1 MQLPPSA
8 WRLEHVTCD
17 AWRESGR
24 ALIAVVARRVP
35 RPLDA
40 SDDAWRQQEGSHKNK
55 RTKVLVC
62 SGERCKKTESAVG
75 SAGRAATRRHVEAK
89 NDCTRCHISHTLL
102 LREHNSLDT
111 VCPLVPHVCISPIH
125 THLHTPYLSQYR
137 TTLAFSIPWGT
148 RMCSTLRPSRS
159 SMGDSLLG
167 CAISTYGGCSQTCR
181 PASEEATKSS
191 TARCPRSGARRRF
204 RRRRFP
210 RRVFPR

>member
-1 MQLPPSA
+1 MTHLGIQGGQKNRRGHTNGAPADLQLPPSA

-111 VCPLVPHVCISPIH
+111 VCPLACHMCVSLQYIHTYIHRISPN
-125 THLHTPYLSQYR
+125 TGPRWL
-137 TTLAFSIPWGT
+137 
-148 RMCSTLRPSRS
+148 SRS
-159 SMGDSLLG
+159 RGGRG
-167 CAISTYGGCSQTCR
+167 CAR
-181 PASEEATKSS
+181 H
-191 TARCPRSGARRRF
+191 
-204 RRRRFP
+204 
-210 RRVFPR
+210 